1 MHPLK
6 QSLAA
11 AALAAAALALPIGA
25 AQAADDGDVLPGDPA
40 ALTTVFGADG
50 SVTAGAQHL
59 GNRAFVD
66 RLLAAHAVAGI
77 LREDTRAYGLPTE
90 IRTGFA
96 HPSARLAALKGRAPG
111 ARGKAAVRFT
121 TQPDGR
127 RTMERGLAWEI
138 ATGTI
143 RSVTIDDARRFS
155 ADPRAGAPG
164 IAYTYSI
171 ERNLP

>member
-1 MHPLK
+1 MKSLK
-6 QSLAA
+6 PLAA
-11 AALAAAALALPIGA
+11 VVLALALPAG
-25 AQAADDGDVLPGDPA
+25 AQAADDADVFPADPA

-50 SVTAGAQHL
+50 SVSTGTLHA

-66 RLLAAHAVAGI
+66 QLLASHAAAGV
-77 LREDTRAYGLPTE
+77 LREDTAAYGLPTE
-90 IRTGFA
+90 IRTGFSR
-96 HPSARLAALKGRAPG
+96 PTTRLAALKGRVKG
-111 ARGKAAVRFT
+111 ARGKVAVRWS

-143 RSVTIDDARRFS
+143 RTVTIDDARRLS